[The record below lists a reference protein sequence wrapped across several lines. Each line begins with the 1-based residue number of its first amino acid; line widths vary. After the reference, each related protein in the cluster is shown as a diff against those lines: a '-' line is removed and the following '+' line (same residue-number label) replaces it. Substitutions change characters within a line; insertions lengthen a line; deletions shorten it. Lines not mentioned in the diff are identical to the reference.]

1 MKEGRIF
8 LYVSPNV
15 IIPIMFLV
23 LVLTALGVHY
33 SILTNTT
40 WFGDFFQGS
49 ATEAVEMATETEAA
63 APVADAMAPAAEAA
77 APAAEAATPAAEAAA
92 PAEGEAAPAE

>member
-23 LVLTALGVHY
+23 LVLTSLAVHY

-40 WFGDFFQGS
+40 WFGEFWQG
-49 ATEAVEMATETEAA
+49 AA
-63 APVADAMAPAAEAA
+63 ATAEAA
-77 APAAEAATPAAEAAA
+77 APPAA
-92 PAEGEAAPAE
+92 

>member
-23 LVLTALGVHY
+23 MVLTSLSVHY

-40 WFGDFFQGS
+40 WMSDFFQG
-49 ATEAVEMATETEAA
+49 
-63 APVADAMAPAAEAA
+63 
-77 APAAEAATPAAEAAA
+77 AAA
-92 PAEGEAAPAE
+92 PAEAAAAPAE

>member
-23 LVLTALGVHY
+23 LVLASLAVHY
-33 SILTNTT
+33 SVLTNTT
-40 WFGDFFQGS
+40 WMSDFFQG
-49 ATEAVEMATETEAA
+49 
-63 APVADAMAPAAEAA
+63 
-77 APAAEAATPAAEAAA
+77 AAA
-92 PAEGEAAPAE
+92 PAEAAAAPAP

>member
-23 LVLTALGVHY
+23 MVLTSLAVHY
-33 SILTNTT
+33 SVLTNTT
-40 WFGDFFQGS
+40 WMSDFFQG
-49 ATEAVEMATETEAA
+49 AA
-63 APVADAMAPAAEAA
+63 AHAAAATAPAQ
-77 APAAEAATPAAEAAA
+77 
-92 PAEGEAAPAE
+92 

>member
-23 LVLTALGVHY
+23 LVTASLLIHFSV
-33 SILTNTT
+33 LNNTT
-40 WFGDFFQGS
+40 WFADFLQG
-49 ATEAVEMATETEAA
+49 TAA
-63 APVADAMAPAAEAA
+63 A
-77 APAAEAATPAAEAAA
+77 
-92 PAEGEAAPAE
+92 G

>member
-23 LVLTALGVHY
+23 LVLASLAVHY
-33 SILTNTT
+33 SVLTNTT
-40 WFGDFFQGS
+40 WMSDFFQG
-49 ATEAVEMATETEAA
+49 
-63 APVADAMAPAAEAA
+63 
-77 APAAEAATPAAEAAA
+77 AAA
-92 PAEGEAAPAE
+92 PAEAVIAPAE

>member
-23 LVLTALGVHY
+23 LVLASLAVHY
-33 SILTNTT
+33 SVLTNTT
-40 WFGDFFQGS
+40 WMSDFFQG
-49 ATEAVEMATETEAA
+49 
-63 APVADAMAPAAEAA
+63 
-77 APAAEAATPAAEAAA
+77 AAA
-92 PAEGEAAPAE
+92 PAEAAAAPAE

>member
-23 LVLTALGVHY
+23 LVLTSLGVHY
-33 SILTNTT
+33 SVLTNTT
-40 WFGDFFQGS
+40 WMSDFFQG
-49 ATEAVEMATETEAA
+49 ATAA
-63 APVADAMAPAAEAA
+63 AEPAEMVMEAEVAAPAADAMAPAAD
-77 APAAEAATPAAEAAA
+77 AAA
-92 PAEGEAAPAE
+92 PAEAAAAPAEAEAAPAE

>member
-23 LVLTALGVHY
+23 LVLTSLAVHY

-40 WFGDFFQGS
+40 WFGEFWQG
-49 ATEAVEMATETEAA
+49 AAAEAVVMETEAA
-63 APVADAMAPAAEAA
+63 APAAEAMAPAAEAA
-77 APAAEAATPAAEAAA
+77 APAAA
-92 PAEGEAAPAE
+92 EAAPAE

>member
-23 LVLTALGVHY
+23 LVLASLAVHY
-33 SILTNTT
+33 SILSNTT
-40 WFGDFFQGS
+40 WFADFWQG
-49 ATEAVEMATETEAA
+49 
-63 APVADAMAPAAEAA
+63 AA
-77 APAAEAATPAAEAAA
+77 APAAAAAAA
-92 PAEGEAAPAE
+92 PAP

>member
-23 LVLTALGVHY
+23 MVLTSLSVHY
-33 SILTNTT
+33 SVLTNTT
-40 WFGDFFQGS
+40 WMSDFFQG
-49 ATEAVEMATETEAA
+49 
-63 APVADAMAPAAEAA
+63 
-77 APAAEAATPAAEAAA
+77 AAA
-92 PAEGEAAPAE
+92 PAEVAAAPAE

>member
-23 LVLTALGVHY
+23 LVLASLAVHY
-33 SILTNTT
+33 SVLTNTT
-40 WFGDFFQGS
+40 WMSDFFQG
-49 ATEAVEMATETEAA
+49 AAVS
-63 APVADAMAPAAEAA
+63 AEAA
-77 APAAEAATPAAEAAA
+77 AAAA
-92 PAEGEAAPAE
+92 V

>member
-23 LVLTALGVHY
+23 LVLTALSVHY
-33 SILTNTT
+33 FILTNTT
-40 WFGDFFQGS
+40 WFGEYWQG
-49 ATEAVEMATETEAA
+49 AA
-63 APVADAMAPAAEAA
+63 AAAEVAAPAADAMAPAADAM
-77 APAAEAATPAAEAAA
+77 APAADAAA
-92 PAEGEAAPAE
+92 PAEAAAAPAE

>member
-23 LVLTALGVHY
+23 LVLASLAVHY
-33 SILTNTT
+33 SVLTNTT
-40 WFGDFFQGS
+40 WMSDFFQG
-49 ATEAVEMATETEAA
+49 
-63 APVADAMAPAAEAA
+63 
-77 APAAEAATPAAEAAA
+77 AAA
-92 PAEGEAAPAE
+92 PAEAATAPAA

>member
-23 LVLTALGVHY
+23 MVLTSLSVHY
-33 SILTNTT
+33 SVLTNTT
-40 WFGDFFQGS
+40 WMSDFFQG
-49 ATEAVEMATETEAA
+49 
-63 APVADAMAPAAEAA
+63 
-77 APAAEAATPAAEAAA
+77 AAA
-92 PAEGEAAPAE
+92 PAEAATAPAE

>member
-23 LVLTALGVHY
+23 LVLASLAVHY
-33 SILTNTT
+33 SVLTNTT
-40 WFGDFFQGS
+40 WMSDFFQG
-49 ATEAVEMATETEAA
+49 AAVT
-63 APVADAMAPAAEAA
+63 AEAA
-77 APAAEAATPAAEAAA
+77 AA
-92 PAEGEAAPAE
+92 PAQ

>member
-23 LVLTALGVHY
+23 LVLASLAVHY
-33 SILTNTT
+33 SILSNTK
-40 WFGDFFQGS
+40 WFADFWQG
-49 ATEAVEMATETEAA
+49 AAVT
-63 APVADAMAPAAEAA
+63 AEAA
-77 APAAEAATPAAEAAA
+77 AA
-92 PAEGEAAPAE
+92 PAV

>member
-23 LVLTALGVHY
+23 LVLASLAVHY
-33 SILTNTT
+33 SVLTNTT
-40 WFGDFFQGS
+40 WMSDFFQG
-49 ATEAVEMATETEAA
+49 
-63 APVADAMAPAAEAA
+63 AA
-77 APAAEAATPAAEAAA
+77 APAVAATA
-92 PAEGEAAPAE
+92 PA

>member
-23 LVLTALGVHY
+23 LVLTSLAVHY
-33 SILTNTT
+33 SILSNTT
-40 WFGDFFQGS
+40 WFSDFWQG
-49 ATEAVEMATETEAA
+49 AAAETAVIEAEAP

-77 APAAEAATPAAEAAA
+77 APA
-92 PAEGEAAPAE
+92 EGEAAPAE

>member
-15 IIPIMFLV
+15 ILPIMFLV
-23 LVLTALGVHY
+23 LVLTALSVHY
-33 SILTNTT
+33 AVLSNTS
-40 WFGDFFQGS
+40 WFSDYWQGS
-49 ATEAVEMATETEAA
+49 ASEAVEMATETEAA
-63 APVADAMAPAAEAA
+63 APAADAMAPAV
-77 APAAEAATPAAEAAA
+77 EAAA

>member
-23 LVLTALGVHY
+23 LVLTSLGVHY
-33 SILTNTT
+33 SILSNTT
-40 WFGDFFQGS
+40 WFGEFWQG
-49 ATEAVEMATETEAA
+49 AAAAAEPVEMAMEAEVA
-63 APVADAMAPAAEAA
+63 APAADAMAPAV
-77 APAAEAATPAAEAAA
+77 EAAA